1 MLLNYLKV
9 QKTQIIFLTSILI
22 QVPMLFFNI
31 SEADSFR
38 FSQTTTV
45 IREFMLSG
53 FDYRTPLPIFGA
65 NSFVPFEFPLFQG
78 IAAFVGNLFNFSPTF
93 AARFTALAFFQLSAL
108 LTYKLTFKLFNKET
122 ALITLFLFQFTPFG
136 LRYAHAPLIEFAS
149 LSFILFSLWLF
160 LQIIDVNSSLK
171 KVTLYCLGTV
181 FLILGFVTKATTG
194 LALIPIFLLFFFSV
208 VSDDKRLRRL
218 ISSGI
223 FVSIPLWIA
232 ICVTLYW
239 NTVADSIKKQN
250 GIAAFLVSTTEHMM
264 DWNFGTLGLRL
275 DPKTWVTILVH
286 HLGPISGGIFVLLL
300 LMAFGYRIMARDV
313 FLVLFLTI
321 LLPILIFTNL
331 YFSHTYYFA
340 AVYPIIIMFI
350 ANGIL
355 GIARWIST
363 TESQKVVV
371 LCSALIISFG
381 FSTKYGVNYLSDMI
395 NHSKVPALAMEINE
409 IAPAGSNILYL
420 DCDWNPEIPFYV
432 DSEALMIPEWDVKLN
447 QSDLDRINLI
457 VFCDYHKFD
466 RSSLLNK
473 YFPSEDFTW
482 VSKNI
487 VSRNI
492 LD

>member
-1 MLLNYLKV
+1 
-9 QKTQIIFLTSILI
+9 
-22 QVPMLFFNI
+22 
-31 SEADSFR
+31 
-38 FSQTTTV
+38 
-45 IREFMLSG
+45 
-53 FDYRTPLPIFGA
+53 
-65 NSFVPFEFPLFQG
+65 
-78 IAAFVGNLFNFSPTF
+78 
-93 AARFTALAFFQLSAL
+93 
-108 LTYKLTFKLFNKET
+108 
-122 ALITLFLFQFTPFG
+122 
-136 LRYAHAPLIEFAS
+136 
-149 LSFILFSLWLF
+149 
-160 LQIIDVNSSLK
+160 
-171 KVTLYCLGTV
+171 
-181 FLILGFVTKATTG
+181 
-194 LALIPIFLLFFFSV
+194 
-208 VSDDKRLRRL
+208 
-218 ISSGI
+218 
-223 FVSIPLWIA
+223 
-232 ICVTLYW
+232 
-239 NTVADSIKKQN
+239 
-250 GIAAFLVSTTEHMM
+250 
-264 DWNFGTLGLRL
+264 
-275 DPKTWVTILVH
+275 
-286 HLGPISGGIFVLLL
+286 
-300 LMAFGYRIMARDV
+300 MAFGYRIMARDV